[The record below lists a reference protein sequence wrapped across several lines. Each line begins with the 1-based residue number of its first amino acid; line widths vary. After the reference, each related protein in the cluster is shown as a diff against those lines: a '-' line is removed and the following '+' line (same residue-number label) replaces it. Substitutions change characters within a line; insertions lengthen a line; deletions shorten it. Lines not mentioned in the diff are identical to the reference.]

1 MKMAATSA
9 DSAARTARLRL
20 VVLGIAVLATVFK
33 LIVAAN
39 TFGTNDVHS
48 WISFSEG
55 VRQFGPVGMYGHD
68 YFTLYNHPPLSGR
81 MLVAI
86 NWLVDRDV
94 ASFIFLVKVPAVLAD
109 LVMAWLVFELVRLRR
124 PVVEAAVAGVLVVC
138 SPALAVISGFHGNTD
153 PLFLMFAVL
162 SVYLLVVKRWATA
175 AGVAFALSLSIKI
188 IPVVLVPLLLVLLLR
203 LGLRKVL
210 AFAAGGAVV
219 FALLWIPVMLSKWT
233 EFSRDVLGY
242 NGIWAREW
250 GLNQFAVWADVPSD
264 VTDWLIGP
272 GRFVVLALCSL
283 LPAYIA
289 WRRPV
294 EFSPAALGLALAMF
308 LLLSPAF
315 GMQYL
320 VWPLA
325 ALYFV
330 NFWTATLYN
339 AAASTF
345 ILFVY
350 SDWNSAP
357 PWDWWEGKATLF
369 RSLDTTLM
377 VITWS
382 VLALAVVAGLFLV
395 RRNRSDDSDSGDA
408 GDESDSEV
416 TTTLP
421 VDDSGAD
428 ASVLGGNPVR

>member
-1 MKMAATSA
+1 
-9 DSAARTARLRL
+9 
-20 VVLGIAVLATVFK
+20 
-33 LIVAAN
+33 
-39 TFGTNDVHS
+39 
-48 WISFSEG
+48 
-55 VRQFGPVGMYGHD
+55 
-68 YFTLYNHPPLSGR
+68 
-81 MLVAI
+81 
-86 NWLVDRDV
+86 
-94 ASFIFLVKVPAVLAD
+94 
-109 LVMAWLVFELVRLRR
+109 
-124 PVVEAAVAGVLVVC
+124 
-138 SPALAVISGFHGNTD
+138 
-153 PLFLMFAVL
+153 MFAVL

-188 IPVVLVPLLLVLLLR
+188 IPVVLVPLLLVLLVR

-250 GLNQFAVWADVPSD
+250 GLNQFAVWADVPTD

-294 EFSPAALGLALAMF
+294 EFSPAAVGLALAMF

-382 VLALAVVAGLFLV
+382 VLAVAVLAGLFLV

-421 VDDSGAD
+421 VNDGGAD